1 MFIKL
6 DKIYFPDDD
15 TPYKKNKNIDQ
26 VIRTIEETQILFSYW
41 FKDNKI
47 KLNPDK
53 CCLLLS
59 DNEVQLLNIRNYVI
73 KISQNEKLLGVSI
86 DRKLNVQCHIENLGT
101 KVNGILQTL
110 TCEAKTQPFTDVF

>member
-53 CCLLLS
+53 CCFLLS
-59 DNEVQLLNIRNYVI
+59 DNEVQLVNIRNYVI

>member
-1 MFIKL
+1 M
-6 DKIYFPDDD
+6 
-15 TPYKKNKNIDQ
+15 
-26 VIRTIEETQILFSYW
+26 
-41 FKDNKI
+41 

-59 DNEVQLLNIRNYVI
+59 DNEVQLVNIRNYVI

-101 KVNGILQTL
+101 QVNEILQTL